1 MYMGRDSNWNPSVRE
16 PSFVDQ
22 VLVARKKTGKVVI
35 GNKVPKLV
43 SVSLSQGNDQNSIYL
58 SKLR

>member
-1 MYMGRDSNWNPSVRE
+1 MGRDSNWNPSVRE